1 MPETAEASKPHRDRG
16 ASYVLGLHRELI
28 GRVED
33 SIQELE
39 TVKEFS
45 VTRPYT
51 RTLPDGLSGKVD
63 ATLTNARSTLKSLE
77 ESLREVEEAYG
88 E

>member
-1 MPETAEASKPHRDRG
+1 MPEAAEASKPHRSRG
-16 ASYVLGLHRELI
+16 ANYVLGLHRELI
-28 GRVED
+28 ERLENG
-33 SIQELE
+33 IQELE

-51 RTLPDGLSGKVD
+51 RTLPDGLAGKVG
-63 ATLTNARSTLKSLE
+63 ATLTNARSALESLE

-88 E
+88 G